1 MDIAGFPDNIWRQGF
16 PDDIWRSI
24 RPICVILAKHVP
36 LGFNLM
42 ENINP
47 IIDGKLVWCENNNF
61 VTTHTNVKI
70 QTSTPS

>member
-1 MDIAGFPDNIWRQGF
+1 MDIAGFPDNIWWPGY

-47 IIDGKLVWCENNNF
+47 IVELFCCENNNF
-61 VTTHTNVKI
+61 VTSHTNVKI
-70 QTSTPS
+70 QTSLHW